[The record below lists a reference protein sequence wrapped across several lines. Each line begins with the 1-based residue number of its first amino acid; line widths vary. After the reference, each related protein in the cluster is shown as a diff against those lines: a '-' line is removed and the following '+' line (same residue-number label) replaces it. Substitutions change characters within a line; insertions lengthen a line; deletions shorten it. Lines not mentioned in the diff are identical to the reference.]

1 MATFPLLIWRTI
13 MLYAIGKKVNGINKY
28 LHRSHNGL
36 YRLYDG
42 SYGCVLFNSAES
54 AQKFLHVNYRMFG
67 MKDEKEL
74 SVLCIGENERS

>member
-1 MATFPLLIWRTI
+1 

-28 LHRSHNGL
+28 LCRAYNGA

-42 SYGCVLFNSAES
+42 THGCIIFNSIES
-54 AQKFLHVNYRMFG
+54 AQKFIHLNYHMFG